1 MSEVIIAGIGA
12 TPVGEHWD
20 LSLDN
25 LGAKA
30 MLAAM
35 RDAGVM
41 RPQAL
46 YVGNLMATAISKQA
60 NLGTRLAENVGLTG
74 IETFTAE
81 AGEASG
87 AAALRMGYL
96 AIKSGLVESALV
108 LGIEKY
114 SDMVGPQVDAI
125 LAHAADSD
133 FESTEGLTPN
143 GLAGLLMQRY
153 MDQYNAP
160 RDAFA
165 ALPLLAHANAVHN
178 PLAMYR
184 KAVDLAAYQRAPLVA
199 PPLNL
204 FDVAPYADG
213 AAALLLVSDSI
224 LFRSRQKQPVRLAA
238 SSAAIDAL
246 ALHDRPDPLAFEAAA
261 LSLRKAL
268 QGAGMGWE
276 DIDLFELWDATS
288 IYGLLTLEAG
298 GFAARGQ
305 GWRWLQESDLSP
317 QSKLPMLTMGGNKAR
332 GFPVSAA
339 GVYQA
344 VEAVQQLRGR
354 AAENQVP
361 EARTAIIQ
369 ALGGPASTAIT
380 HVLTTK

>member
-25 LGAKA
+25 LGARA

-46 YVGNLMATAISKQA
+46 YVGNLLASSISKQA

-96 AIKSGLVESALV
+96 AVKSGLVESALV

-114 SDMVGPQVDAI
+114 SDMVGPEVDAI

-153 MDQYNAP
+153 IDQYQAP

-165 ALPLLAHANAVHN
+165 LLPLLAHANAMHN

-184 KAVDLAAYQRAPLVA
+184 KAVDLAAYQRAPLVT

-213 AAALLLVSDSI
+213 AAALLLVSDRI

-276 DIDLFELWDATS
+276 DMDLFELWDATS
-288 IYGLLTLEAG
+288 IYGLLALEAG

-305 GWRWLQESDLSP
+305 GWRWLQESDLSS

-332 GFPVSAA
+332 GFPIGAA
-339 GVYQA
+339 GIYQA
-344 VEAVQQLRGR
+344 VEAVQQLRGQ
-354 AAENQVP
+354 AGENQVP
-361 EARTAIIQ
+361 EAHTAIIQ